1 MKHLH
6 HFLPFVFFIVLIVA
20 IIKAYMGKIANPKK
34 DGLLTVTLI
43 LAHTQLLLGLYLLMN
58 FISVAGIHMGEAAN
72 RFITVEHPI
81 TMLIGVIL
89 ITIGKVKAKKTI
101 AAIKKPSKVIKKVTS
116 TEKKVKKPIK
126 ISKNYIPKD
135 TEKYMC
141 DKHLSFFK
149 IKLTE
154 WKKELVKANNEAL
167 YHGSMDDNSVSADI
181 VDQASSYT
189 DKTVEMKAIN
199 RQIKLISK
207 IDQALIR
214 IKDKTFGFCAETA
227 EPIGIKRLMARP
239 VAHLCIAAQEK
250 HEKDEKVYADD

>member
-1 MKHLH
+1 MPK
-6 HFLPFVFFIVLIVA
+6 IS
-20 IIKAYMGKIANPKK
+20 KAA
-34 DGLLTVTLI
+34 T
-43 LAHTQLLLGLYLLMN
+43 
-58 FISVAGIHMGEAAN
+58 
-72 RFITVEHPI
+72 
-81 TMLIGVIL
+81 
-89 ITIGKVKAKKTI
+89 KKTTDKTKKVI
-101 AAIKKPSKVIKKVTS
+101 TAIKKLGKAVKKVS
-116 TEKKVKKPIK
+116 VTEKKVKIAIK

-167 YHGSMDDNSVSADI
+167 YHGSIDDNSVSADI

-189 DKTVEMKAIN
+189 DKAVEMKAIN

-214 IKDKTFGFCAETA
+214 IKNGTYGFCEETA
-227 EPIGIKRLMARP
+227 DPIGLKRLMARP
-239 VAHLCIAAQEK
+239 VAELCIAAQEK
-250 HEKDEKVYADD
+250 HEKEEKVYADD

>member
-1 MKHLH
+1 M
-6 HFLPFVFFIVLIVA
+6 P
-20 IIKAYMGKIANPKK
+20 KISKSSTKK
-34 DGLLTVTLI
+34 TT
-43 LAHTQLLLGLYLLMN
+43 
-58 FISVAGIHMGEAAN
+58 
-72 RFITVEHPI
+72 
-81 TMLIGVIL
+81 
-89 ITIGKVKAKKTI
+89 VKAKKVITR
-101 AAIKKPSKVIKKVTS
+101 AKKPTKVIKKIS
-116 TEKKVKKPIK
+116 TPEIKVKMPVK

-189 DKTVEMKAIN
+189 DKNVEMKAIN

-207 IDQALIR
+207 IDQALLR
-214 IKDKTFGFCAETA
+214 VRDGVYGFCAETA
-227 EPIGIKRLMARP
+227 EPIGLKRLMARP
-239 VAHLCIAAQEK
+239 VAELCIAAQEK
-250 HEKDEKVYADD
+250 HEKEEKVYADD